1 MNSRDGFPQTG
12 ADEVRISP
20 SSGAADRAAQAYEK
34 AFLES
39 AHSNE
44 SKLRLLEERMKRPQ
58 STAQMSDAVRAGAPE
73 HSDDDDDDDEQRG
86 FGVHY
91 SPREKQRRG
100 SGPSPRPPGRKP
112 KSASAKAADGSLGG
126 KQSIENYFRPRDGS
140 GVSPA
145 PPLFTTPRTARNRAE
160 RKPSP
165 GSAEVAGAGAAAP
178 REAARTA
185 PITSGPPRWSKRARR
200 RGARRTNRS
209 ERHRSS
215 SRISRRRLP
224 APTPSPPSS
233 PPRENAT
240 PPLSPRV
247 RRKRRAGWKV
257 SKRSR

>member
-73 HSDDDDDDDEQRG
+73 PHSDDDDDDDEQRG

-91 SPREKQRRG
+91 SHPEKKQRRG
-100 SGPSPRPPGRKP
+100 SGRPRVTWAETLSPRPPRLP
-112 KSASAKAADGSLGG
+112 TVLSAVSRASKLFPPARRVRRLPGAAPLHH
-126 KQSIENYFRPRDGS
+126 PR
-140 GVSPA
+140 A
-145 PPLFTTPRTARNRAE
+145 PRRNRAE

-165 GSAEVAGAGAAAP
+165 GKRRSRRRRERRAAGSANRADHEWAAALEQA
-178 REAARTA
+178 RAEA
-185 PITSGPPRWSKRARR
+185 S
-200 RGARRTNRS
+200 ARRTNRS
-209 ERHRSS
+209 ERHQARVG
-215 SRISRRRLP
+215 SRVSVFQRRR
-224 APTPSPPSS
+224 PT
-233 PPRENAT
+233 
-240 PPLSPRV
+240 
-247 RRKRRAGWKV
+247 RRTRRPGE
-257 SKRSR
+257 RRRR